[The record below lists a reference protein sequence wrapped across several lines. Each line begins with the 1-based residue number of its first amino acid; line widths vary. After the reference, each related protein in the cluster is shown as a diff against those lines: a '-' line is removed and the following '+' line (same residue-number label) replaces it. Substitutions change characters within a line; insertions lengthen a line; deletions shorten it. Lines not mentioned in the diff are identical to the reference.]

1 MRVELN
7 IFSGRPNPFWELS
20 EEEASELAKRL
31 ARLTPTNHPSRLGR
45 LGYRGFII
53 SNPTAS
59 AGVPMRMSVFDGIIA
74 SFEGGN
80 TMYYKDTN
88 NVEYWLLEEARKQGH
103 GEILDQTLGNKGS

>member
-7 IFSGRPNPFWELS
+7 IFSGRPNPSWELS

-31 ARLTPTNHPSRLGR
+31 AGLTPTNQPHRVGG
-45 LGYRGFII
+45 LGYRGFSI

-59 AGVPMRMSVFDGIIA
+59 AGVPMHMNVFDGVIA
-74 SFEGGN
+74 SLEGGN
-80 TMYYKDTN
+80 TRHYKDTN
-88 NVEYWLLEEARKQGH
+88 NVEHWLLEQARKQGH